1 MRVTE
6 GMKFHTM
13 VSNLFNTQ
21 GQYMSLM
28 EKVAS
33 QKRVNRASDDP
44 IAATKIIE
52 IRQGLAA
59 NEQYRKNM
67 DNAEAWL
74 AVTESKLSGA
84 YDLLVKAQ
92 ELALGQAT
100 ATANATTRKIAAQS
114 VQSLIDEMASLAN
127 AKLGDRYLFSGSKNG
142 AEPFTTTLLEPRIDA
157 ADAARNN
164 GFAGNVTSGGAFAGS
179 TNTAYVV
186 KITGGGTMAAATY
199 QFSTDGGRSWNG
211 ADLSLAGGLIDLGD
225 GVTLTFDDA
234 GGTKSFGENDI
245 FSVNAIAGGHY
256 QGDDDA
262 LTLTVNR
269 GTGLT
274 YNITG
279 AQAFTAAGSHGADVF
294 KALSD
299 LKEALE
305 NDDIGGIS
313 GQLEHLQNS
322 QRQITLNQSLCGAKS
337 SHIELTRN
345 NLAELDAKLSSL
357 LSEAQ
362 DADLADLATRLSM
375 KEIALQATYAMAA
388 QIGNSSILNFLR

>member
-6 GMKFHTM
+6 GMKFNAT
-13 VSNLFNTQ
+13 VNNLFNTQ
-21 GQYMSLM
+21 GQYLSLM

-74 AVTESKLSGA
+74 AVTESKLAGA

-100 ATANATTRKIAAQS
+100 ATANATTRKIAAQG

-142 AEPFTTTLLEPRIDA
+142 EEPFSTTLLSPRIEP
-157 ADAARNN
+157 
-164 GFAGNVTSGGAFAGS
+164 AGTASSNAFTGDVTSGGAFTGTA
-179 TNTAYVV
+179 NTAYAV
-186 KITGGGTMAAATY
+186 KITGDGPLATATC

-211 ADLSLAGGLIDLGD
+211 ADLAMAGGVIALGD

-245 FSVNAIAGGHY
+245 FTVNAIAGGYY
-256 QGDDDA
+256 QGDNDA

-279 AQAFTAAGSHGADVF
+279 EQAFTAAGSNGVDIF
-294 KALSD
+294 GTLSD

-305 NDDIGGIS
+305 SNDIGGIS
-313 GQLEHLQNS
+313 GQLENLQNG
-322 QRQITLNQSLCGAKS
+322 QRQLSLNQSLCGAKA
-337 SHIELTRN
+337 SHIELTRS
-345 NLAELDAKLSSL
+345 NLGELDTKLTSL

-375 KEIALQATYAMAA
+375 KEIALQATYAMAG
-388 QIGNSSILNFLR
+388 QIGNSSILNFLK

>member
-1 MRVTE
+1 
-6 GMKFHTM
+6 
-13 VSNLFNTQ
+13 
-21 GQYMSLM
+21 
-28 EKVAS
+28 
-33 QKRVNRASDDP
+33 
-44 IAATKIIE
+44 
-52 IRQGLAA
+52 
-59 NEQYRKNM
+59 
-67 DNAEAWL
+67 
-74 AVTESKLSGA
+74 LSGA

-114 VQSLIDEMASLAN
+114 IQSLIDEMASLAN
-127 AKLGDRYLFSGSKNG
+127 AKLGDRHLFSGSKNG
-142 AEPFTTTLLEPRIDA
+142 AEPFSTTRLEPRIEA
-157 ADAARNN
+157 AVAARNN
-164 GFAGNVTSGGAFAGS
+164 GFTGAVTSGGAFAGS
-179 TNTAYVV
+179 ANTAYVV
-186 KITGGGTMAAATY
+186 KITGGGTLAAATY
-199 QFSTDGGRSWNG
+199 QFSTDGGRNWNG

-234 GGTKSFGENDI
+234 GGTKNFGENDI
-245 FSVNAIAGGHY
+245 FSVNAIAGGYY

-299 LKEALE
+299 LKVALE
-305 NDDIGGIS
+305 SDDIGGIS

-322 QRQITLNQSLCGAKS
+322 QRQITLSQSLCGAKA

-345 NLAELDAKLSSL
+345 NLAELDAKLASL

>member
-1 MRVTE
+1 
-6 GMKFHTM
+6 
-13 VSNLFNTQ
+13 
-21 GQYMSLM
+21 M

-74 AVTESKLSGA
+74 AVTESKLAGA

-100 ATANATTRKIAAQS
+100 ATATATTRRIAAQGI
-114 VQSLIDEMASLAN
+114 QSLIDEMSALAN

-142 AEPFTTTLLEPRIDA
+142 VEPFSADLRAPRIVPA
-157 ADAARNN
+157 VSARHNA
-164 GFAGNVTSGGAFAGS
+164 FAGEVTSGGAFTGS
-179 TNTAYVV
+179 ANTAYAV
-186 KITGGGTMAAATY
+186 KITGGGPLAAATC
-199 QFSTDGGRSWNG
+199 QFSLDGGRSWNG
-211 ADLSLAGGLIDLGD
+211 ADIPLAGGVIDLGD
-225 GVTLTFDDA
+225 GVTLTFTDG
-234 GGTKSFGENDI
+234 GGTQSFGENDI
-245 FSVNAIAGGHY
+245 FSVNAIAGGYY

-279 AQAFTAAGSHGADVF
+279 EQAFTAAGSHGADIF
-294 KALSD
+294 KVLGD

-305 NDDIGGIS
+305 NNDIGGIS
-313 GQLEHLQNS
+313 GQLENLQNA
-322 QRQITLNQSLCGAKS
+322 QRQLTLNQSLCGAKA

-345 NLAELDAKLSSL
+345 NLAELDAKLTSL

-375 KEIALQATYAMAA
+375 KEIALQATYAMAG
-388 QIGNSSILNFLR
+388 QIGRSSILNFLK